1 LPFSKA
7 AIAGLLSASVTCC
20 AYAPADAGATTT
32 PSANTATPGPNL
44 LNNGKFSLPAKYNG
58 NIQAPQYGSIP
69 GWATGGSGV
78 QDWSSLVRAFQAPP
92 NAVQVVLLADGETAG
107 TLSQTVKTTAG
118 WTYLLQ
124 WYESGY
130 PNDYGPPIKGVHVL
144 WGGALVAAPSLNAKD
159 FTNADMHW
167 TLRREVLTATSASS
181 TLEFADAT
189 VPESGFA
196 GIVANAS
203 LAGDAKLYLPAST
216 NVARTGKVIAIVRTA
231 TGAPLDYPGLA
242 VKLYGT
248 WKETSYAPAS
258 TQLISTGTVVNG
270 QYVLHLDLPAI
281 LVGHTIPA
289 YATLSGPGF
298 IPVTDHLSIKIS

>member
-1 LPFSKA
+1 M
-7 AIAGLLSASVTCC
+7 
-20 AYAPADAGATTT
+20 
-32 PSANTATPGPNL
+32 
-44 LNNGKFSLPAKYNG
+44 
-58 NIQAPQYGSIP
+58 
-69 GWATGGSGV
+69 
-78 QDWSSLVRAFQAPP
+78 
-92 NAVQVVLLADGETAG
+92 
-107 TLSQTVKTTAG
+107 
-118 WTYLLQ
+118 
-124 WYESGY
+124 
-130 PNDYGPPIKGVHVL
+130 
-144 WGGALVAAPSLNAKD
+144 GGALVAAPSLNAKD